1 MQKLIGLY
9 SPAPQSGKSTV
20 AKWLCEEKGYVVVP
34 FAQTLKEALIPVLVA
49 LGHAPAE
56 AKTLVFRDKHTVIPE
71 VKLSVRQL
79 LQTLGTEW
87 GRQCVHPD
95 LWLKCWAKRIEQYDK
110 VVVDDVRFENE
121 ASLVKRLGGELW
133 LLQRPGIQALSGHAS
148 EGGLDAYAGFDR
160 VIGNTGTIAELL
172 RTLEEAVEA

>member
-56 AKTLVFRDKHTVIPE
+56 AETLVFRDKHTIIPE